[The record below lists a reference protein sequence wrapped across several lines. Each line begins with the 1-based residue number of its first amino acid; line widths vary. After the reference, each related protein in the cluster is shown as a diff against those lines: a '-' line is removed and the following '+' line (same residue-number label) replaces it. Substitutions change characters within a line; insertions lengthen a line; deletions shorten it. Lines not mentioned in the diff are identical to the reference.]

1 MKHYKL
7 PFKINLER
15 KYNDINIDQYLAERE
30 ENLEERKIWSIAID
44 NDLHMELGKFQT
56 YDISLDEIIDLAVR
70 YALIKHEFKKLSAQL
85 IEEKANKTQ
94 SNL

>member
-30 ENLEERKIWSIAID
+30 EKSEERKIWNIAID

-70 YALIKHEFKKLSAQL
+70 YALNKHEFKKLSAQL
-85 IEEKANKTQ
+85 IEEKSNKKQ
-94 SNL
+94 INL